1 MKFAVIQTG
10 GKQYK
15 VAEGD
20 VLNVEKL
27 PFDKAQGEPKGD
39 DKIIFSKVLLID
51 NGKDT
56 MIGAPYLDGAVVTA
70 SRVEDG
76 RDKKI
81 TVIKYKNKIRYKKT
95 QGHRQ
100 PFTKIKIEKIG

>member
-1 MKFAVIQTG
+1 MKFAVIETG

-27 PFDKAQGEPKGD
+27 KGSSETIVFD
-39 DKIIFSKVLLID
+39 KVLLID
-51 NGKDT
+51 DGKDT
-56 MIGAPYLDGAVVTA
+56 MIGTPYLEGATVTA
-70 SRVEDG
+70 SKIEDG
-76 RDKKI
+76 RADKV
-81 TVIKYKNKIRYKKT
+81 TVIKYKSKVRYKKV

-100 PFTKIKIEKIG
+100 PFTKVKIEKIG

>member
-20 VLNVEKL
+20 VLNIEKL
-27 PFDKAQGEPKGD
+27 PKGSSETIAFD
-39 DKIIFSKVLLID
+39 KVLLID

-56 MIGAPYLDGAVVTA
+56 MIGAPYLEGAVVTA

>member
-1 MKFAVIQTG
+1 MKFAVIETG

-27 PFDKAQGEPKGD
+27 PKGSSEEISFD
-39 DKIIFSKVLLID
+39 KVLLID

-56 MIGAPYLDGAVVTA
+56 MIGVPYLDGAVVTA

-100 PFTKIKIEKIG
+100 PFTKVKIEKIG